1 MSRERLY
8 VFDTTLRDGNQTQG
22 VDFSVEDKRVIAK
35 ALDQALRKNLGKFSK
50 YIEDVQLTDFKVR
63 ILKSAYS
70 HTPRHRRRDPSN
82 DRER

>member
-50 YIEDVQLTDFKVR
+50 YI
-63 ILKSAYS
+63 
-70 HTPRHRRRDPSN
+70 
-82 DRER
+82 